1 MAAAD
6 AENPEPPSPGT
17 PVTLIVDD
25 GRVRAEVTETT
36 EGRIQLEVSSAPQ
49 SLRNPG
55 GTDARLEFVG
65 ERGACRLMGHA
76 TMVGELQAS
85 FRHDVAPQLLL
96 RGDRVRAPVEMKIE
110 IELQPGV
117 AQVGETRDL
126 RANGALIAGPIDVE
140 LGRLVLYA
148 LYLPGREEPIKGQG
162 RVARIADN
170 GDVAIHFGDMTFTQ
184 QAAIALA
191 VFEARVGTRR

>member
-1 MAAAD
+1 
-6 AENPEPPSPGT
+6 
-17 PVTLIVDD
+17 VTLIVDD
-25 GRVRAEVTETT
+25 GRVRAEVLETT
-36 EGRIQLEVSSAPQ
+36 DGRLELEVATAPP

-55 GTDARLEFVG
+55 GTDARLEFVA
-65 ERGACRLMGHA
+65 ERGACRLLGTA
-76 TMVGELQAS
+76 KMVAELKAE

-96 RGDRVRAPVEMKIE
+96 RGDRVRAPVTMKIE
-110 IELQPGV
+110 VEISPGDTK
-117 AQVGETRDL
+117 VGETRDL
-126 RANGALIAGPIDVE
+126 RANGALIVGPIDLD

-162 RVARIADN
+162 RVTRIAEN

-191 VFEARVGTRR
+191 VFEARVGPRR